1 MSHFILV
8 ISTLGLMACKL
19 PILDHPLLHY
29 HVSFHINFITLSP
42 GLMACKL
49 PIFDHPLV
57 HDHVTFHDDPMI
69 IIESR
74 TDNY

>member
-1 MSHFILV
+1 
-8 ISTLGLMACKL
+8 
-19 PILDHPLLHY
+19 
-29 HVSFHINFITLSP
+29 
-42 GLMACKL
+42 MACKL